1 VHVSTARRRQLA
13 TGLALVAVLTTIAC
27 GGGTLASNRGPA
39 APSEP
44 PAAGGNTSSGGGG
57 SANSAAS
64 PAAAAIQARSAY
76 TTISAAATPWWIA
89 VDGGYF
95 REQGLDVDLVH
106 IDAGAPLLA
115 ALSNGELDITFAG
128 GPSLV
133 LGALQGF
140 ETMTI
145 GSTSNMLDDSVFG
158 RNGIQTVDDLRGG
171 SVGVTNLKAI
181 TDVAAR
187 LGLKRLGLEAE
198 VDYFPR
204 RTGGLAESLA
214 GIENGSLDAASINV
228 PATFEAR
235 KRGFRELVDVTA
247 MQIPFYSS
255 GVGAT
260 KKKLAERPDLPE
272 RYLRA
277 LAQSV
282 ARLKTDRD
290 YTVQTMAR
298 YTQMSDLDLLGATVD
313 VYRPLY
319 TTDPYPERA
328 AVQATLDV
336 EENPAART
344 ARPEDVVEFR
354 YADAL
359 RASGFLDTLPKQ

>member
-1 VHVSTARRRQLA
+1 MCVSTRWWRHLA
-13 TGLALVAVLTTIAC
+13 TSLTLVTVLATIAC
-27 GGGTLASNRGPA
+27 GGGTLTSSRGPA
-39 APSEP
+39 ESSAP
-44 PAAGGNTSSGGGG
+44 PAAGGSTGGASGPA
-57 SANSAAS
+57 SSAAA
-64 PAAAAIQARSAY
+64 PAVQARSAY
-76 TTISAAATPWWIA
+76 TTISAAAAPWWIA
-89 VDGGYF
+89 LDGGYF

-133 LGALQGF
+133 LGVLQGF

-145 GSTSNMLDDSVFG
+145 GSTSNMLEDSVFV

-171 SVGVTNLKAI
+171 TIGVTNLKAI

-187 LGLKRLGLEAE
+187 LGLKRLGLEAD
-198 VDYFPR
+198 VDFFPR

-214 GIENGSLDAASINV
+214 GLETGALDGASINV

-247 MQIPFYSS
+247 MQVAFLSS

-260 KKKLAERPDLPE
+260 KKKLAERPELPD

-277 LAQSV
+277 LAQAV
-282 ARLKTDRD
+282 ARIKTDRD
-290 YTVQTMAR
+290 YTVQIMGK

-319 TTDPYPERA
+319 TTDPYPERV

-344 ARPEDVVEFR
+344 ARPEDVVDYR
-354 YADAL
+354 YGDAL
-359 RASGFLDTLPKQ
+359 RASGFLDTLPK